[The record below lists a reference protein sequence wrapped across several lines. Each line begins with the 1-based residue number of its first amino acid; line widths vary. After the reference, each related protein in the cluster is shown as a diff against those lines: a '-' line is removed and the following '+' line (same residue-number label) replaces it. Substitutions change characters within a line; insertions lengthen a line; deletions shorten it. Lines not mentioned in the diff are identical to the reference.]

1 MKLKLS
7 IIGLALLASALP
19 SFAGGIVMMGGGVA
33 VAGGDGV
40 IGTTGHAGSDEQG
53 GADTAFFSSF
63 TTTTAGS
70 VQYGHMY
77 VVDGNNNTVCIALYD
92 SSGNVLAYASGAAG
106 NNTSQWVNVDFGTP
120 VTLSAATTYWLG
132 YQPSTSTVLTVGLD
146 SGTGAIRK
154 DNSHTYSCGSGIADD
169 AQETAN
175 GKLSII
181 VNNTAGSPE

>member
-1 MKLKLS
+1 
-7 IIGLALLASALP
+7 
-19 SFAGGIVMMGGGVA
+19 MMGGGVA
-33 VAGGDGV
+33 AAAGGDGV
-40 IGTTGHAGSDEQG
+40 IGTIGHAGSDEQG
-53 GADTAFFSSF
+53 GANTAFFSTF

-77 VVDGNNNTVCIALYD
+77 VVDGNNNTVCIAIYD
-92 SSGNVLAYASGAAG
+92 SSGNALAYASAAAG
-106 NNTSQWVNVDFGTP
+106 NNTSQWVNVDFGSP
-120 VTLSAATTYWLG
+120 ITLSAGTTYWLG

-154 DNSHTYSCGSGIADD
+154 DNDHTYSCGSGIADD